1 MNWIQY
7 PAWDVAQTIQ
17 TRKRA
22 PPAGNTELLIGPV
35 VTTGEPT
42 MLQAITL

>member
-7 PAWDVAQTIQ
+7 PAQDVAQTIQ
-17 TRKRA
+17 TRKKA
-22 PPAGNTELLIGPV
+22 PPAANAELLIGSAA
-35 VTTGEPT
+35 TTGEPT